1 MLVGTSILCLFQ
13 KLKWVIVTSL
23 DSPETM
29 QRTTTTTKTKTSKQT
44 KKKQKQKQK
53 PGLVVNA
60 CHLTAGEGET
70 GRALGLTW
78 QALWTS
84 EKAYPKEGRKH
95 EG

>member
-1 MLVGTSILCLFQ
+1 MSFSEAQMGYSDISRLPRNHAENNNNNQ
-13 KLKWVIVTSL
+13 NKN
-23 DSPETM
+23 
-29 QRTTTTTKTKTSKQT
+29 QQT
-44 KKKQKQKQK
+44 NLKKQKQKQK